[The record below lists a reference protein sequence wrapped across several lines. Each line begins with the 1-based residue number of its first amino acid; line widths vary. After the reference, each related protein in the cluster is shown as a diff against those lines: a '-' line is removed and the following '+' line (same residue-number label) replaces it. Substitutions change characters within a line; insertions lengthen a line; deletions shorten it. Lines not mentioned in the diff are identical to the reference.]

1 MPINEV
7 DAALQAAKGVRNP
20 SKAGIRLGN
29 TKYMLTVFEDDRL
42 TSQLKRMGG
51 GGGAVG
57 QLNTGVVIA
66 LYEKDGLMSDGK
78 SQNGPDVAN
87 QVAAMAQYLRDQG
100 YWTIT

>member
-100 YWTIT
+100 F